1 MKETFGILPSGEN
14 TSIYTI
20 SCGGLTAAVTDY
32 GAALVKLLV
41 PDRDGVLADV
51 VLGYDDCNG
60 YRTGPCFL
68 GATVGRSANR
78 IQGASFSIGEKTFT
92 MTPNEG
98 ANNLHSGPDF
108 YHNRMWKVLSHDED
122 AITLELRSPNGDQ
135 GFPGNAVIKVTYQ
148 LDSEGGLH
156 IIYDAICDQDTIINL
171 TNHSYFNLAGQ
182 DKVDAAMDQ
191 ILSLPGRF
199 FNPDNAENIPT
210 GELRSVAGTPMD
222 FRSPK
227 PIGRDINEDYD
238 ALNLQG
244 GYGHNWEVFCNPCA
258 QLSDPESGRIMAV
271 YTDCPGVQFY
281 AGNFLK
287 ETGKGG
293 VYYGKRSGICLE
305 TQYYPDSIHHSEWP
319 QPITKAGK
327 KYHSETVYRFTT
339 VQ

>member
-60 YRTGPCFL
+60 YRTGTCFL

-78 IQGASFSIGEKTFT
+78 IQGSSFSIGEKTFT

-108 YHNRMWKVLSHDED
+108 YHNRMWKVLSHEED

-156 IIYDAICDQDTIINL
+156 IIYDAICDQDTIFNL

-244 GYGHNWEVFCNPCA
+244 GYDHNWEVFCNPCA

-305 TQYYPDSIHHSEWP
+305 TQYYPDSIHHPEWP